1 MNRNKKKL
9 IAAKEA
15 CNSAKVGENITCP
28 SCGTEFVKKSYQSV
42 FCKSKKGTKCKD
54 NYWNNV
60 DPKKRNNR
68 TRISPANAR
77 YHANVI
83 VPNEARKRGFPDV
96 DAMREHELEEDGS
109 WDAHQCS
116 VGICT
121 ICDLRYDYCRCGEGL
136 DEL

>member
-9 IAAKEA
+9 IAAREA
-15 CNSAKVGENITCP
+15 CQNAKVGEEISCP
-28 SCGTEFVKKSYQSV
+28 SCGTKFVKKSYQSV
-42 FCKSKKGTKCKD
+42 FCKSKRGTRCKD

-77 YHANVI
+77 YHKNVI
-83 VPNEARKRGFPDV
+83 VPREARKRGFPDV
-96 DAMREHELEEDGS
+96 ESMREHELDFDGT

-116 VGICT
+116 VGICN
-121 ICDLRYDYCRCGEGL
+121 ICDLRYDYCRCGEGA
-136 DEL
+136 DGV